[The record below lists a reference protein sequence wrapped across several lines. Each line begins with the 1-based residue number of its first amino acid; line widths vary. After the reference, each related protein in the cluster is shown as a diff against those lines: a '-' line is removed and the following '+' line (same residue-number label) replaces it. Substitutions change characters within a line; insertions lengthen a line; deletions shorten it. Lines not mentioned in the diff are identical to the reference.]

1 MMVAQVK
8 GTETREEGGIPL
20 SLQTHRGRGTSGNE
34 YASPNG
40 VNGLMIGGVYALV
53 AVGLTLIFGV
63 MKIVN
68 FAQGEFVMLGMYV
81 SWTLAHFA
89 KIGPYEGLA
98 ISAVIMFLI
107 GYLVFRLMIIRVIG
121 KKDEA
126 FILLTLGLSI
136 FLQNAIL
143 MIFSADYFTVS
154 SSMKDSVI
162 SLADLTLTLPR
173 VIAFAV
179 ALTMV
184 AGLTFFLQKT
194 DTGRAMRACA
204 ESREIATL
212 LGIKPMRSFTLAFCI
227 GVALAGIAGVLL
239 TPMFYVYP
247 GVGTLFNTTAFV
259 VVVLGGMG
267 SVPGAL
273 LGGLIIG
280 IVESLTGLMSR
291 STCPS

>member
-1 MMVAQVK
+1 M
-8 GTETREEGGIPL
+8 GTGIF
-20 SLQTHRGRGTSGNE
+20 LQTTL
-34 YASPNG
+34 
-40 VNGLMIGGVYALV
+40 NGLMIGGVYALV

-68 FAQGEFVMLGMYV
+68 FAQGEFVMLGMYI
-81 SWTLAHFA
+81 SWMLAHFA
-89 KIGPYEGLA
+89 GIGPYEGLA

-107 GYLVFRLMIIRVIG
+107 GYLVFRLLIVRVIG
-121 KKDEA
+121 KKDEE

-143 MIFSADYFTVS
+143 MIFSADYLTVT
-154 SSMKDSVI
+154 SSMKDSAL
-162 SLADLTLTLPR
+162 SFADLTLTLPR
-173 VIAFAV
+173 IIAFSV
-179 ALTMV
+179 ALTAV
-184 AGLTFFLQKT
+184 AVLTFLLQKT

-204 ESREIATL
+204 ESREIATV
-212 LGIKPMRSFTLAFCI
+212 LGINPMRSFTLAFCI
-227 GVALAGIAGVLL
+227 GIALAGIAGVLL

-280 IVESLTGLMSR
+280 IVESLTGSYVSLDLSQLGTFVIFLIVLFFR
-291 STCPS
+291 PSGLFGKRT

>member
-1 MMVAQVK
+1 MF
-8 GTETREEGGIPL
+8 
-20 SLQTHRGRGTSGNE
+20 LQTTL
-34 YASPNG
+34 
-40 VNGLMIGGVYALV
+40 NGLMIGGVYALV

-68 FAQGEFVMLGMYV
+68 FAQGEFLMLGMYV
-81 SWTLAHFA
+81 SWMLARFA
-89 KIGPYEGLA
+89 GLGPYEALA
-98 ISAVIMFLI
+98 ISAVVMFSI
-107 GYLVFRLMIIRVIG
+107 GYLVFRLMIVRVIG
-121 KKDEA
+121 KKDEE

-136 FLQNAIL
+136 FLQNGIL
-143 MIFSADYFTVS
+143 MIFSADYYTVNS
-154 SSMKDSVI
+154 SLKNSSI

-173 VIAFAV
+173 VIAFVV
-179 ALTMV
+179 ALAMV
-184 AGLTFFLQKT
+184 AGLTFLLQKT

-280 IVESLTGLMSR
+280 IVESLTGSYLSLDLSQL
-291 STCPS
+291 STFAIFLIVLFLRPSGLLGKGT